1 MTGLEIM
8 QKVHSLQ
15 LPEIMI
21 ESKEILAE
29 KYDKILNEFDLDNED
44 DVKCLYMIIKD
55 WINQMVAFFSKKSKK
70 DYRDGIIKD
79 PEDILFCM
87 EKDDDG
93 RKHITNI
100 PYIIADW
107 IGFIVYFATKYDV
120 E

>member
-1 MTGLEIM
+1 M
-8 QKVHSLQ
+8 
-15 LPEIMI
+15 
-21 ESKEILAE
+21 
-29 KYDKILNEFDLDNED
+29 
-44 DVKCLYMIIKD
+44 
-55 WINQMVAFFSKKSKK
+55 
-70 DYRDGIIKD
+70 
-79 PEDILFCM
+79 LFCM